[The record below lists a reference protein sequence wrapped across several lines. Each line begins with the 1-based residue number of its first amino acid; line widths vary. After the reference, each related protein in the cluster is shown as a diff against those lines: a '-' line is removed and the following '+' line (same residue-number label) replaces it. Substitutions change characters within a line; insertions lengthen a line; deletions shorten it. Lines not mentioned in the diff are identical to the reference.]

1 MLGVRYIFEMKKDL
15 DEKLNCQGAVRA
27 SSRLGRPG
35 CEQGLRGRAL
45 PAGSRAAGPRPG
57 HPAPLWG
64 RGTYRLSWGPAAVPG
79 PETGILQRCRG
90 RAEEGQGEVGK
101 PGGA

>member
-90 RAEEGQGEVGK
+90 RAEGQGEVGK